1 MRNWDERTFC
11 NTEVQSGQKS
21 EAMAGMLRKIDRI
34 LTKDYIFIVLF
45 CFSVYDVIPPEE
57 RLVLGNRIIGAGIWL
72 ISLGLLFGVLR
83 DRRGG
88 VKEIIERYRLDFAL
102 GIWIFAGVL
111 ISCLVNFDWKGLFW
125 PHSSVLMA
133 SALACY
139 SFLIISLFLFLLKD
153 GNRGYVIL
161 LVFLLIVNLIPWW
174 QRFDYDS
181 IKPFIRYTLAGSLF
195 DVSSVLRIRSTYGP
209 FAAICA
215 LFFFGRVFCG
225 NKEKHIRL
233 LEGVVALSASF
244 GVVMSSSGA
253 GLLGLFVGLA
263 AIFWRKFKNK
273 KILIITGI
281 IAVIVFH
288 ILVVQDSRKALTIR
302 AVLPYMQKLHD
313 REKVEAEDFIPNLSS
328 ESLSSRPLIWAR
340 AFSLWEGSPWLGI
353 GLGQY
358 NIRYIGT
365 KFDWVTNAHNV
376 YLNILVECGLL
387 VFIPFCILLGRF
399 IYRMRFNDIIMP
411 VLISILVMSTVD
423 NLFDKSFPWIL
434 MCSWIVA
441 SGIEDTGQV
450 SSDLKCQNAS
460 RKDAKAQRFFYFL

>member
-1 MRNWDERTFC
+1 MSSCPLFADHFC
-11 NTEVQSGQKS
+11 NIGVQLGHKS
-21 EAMAGMLRKIDRI
+21 ETMKDMWRKINQV

-45 CFSVYDVIPPEE
+45 CFSVYDVIPLG
-57 RLVLGNRIIGAGIWL
+57 RNISHLVLGNRIIGAGIWL
-72 ISLGLLFGVLR
+72 IALGLLFCVLW

-88 VKEIIERYRLDFAL
+88 VKEVIERHKLDFTL
-102 GIWIFAGVL
+102 GIWILAGVL
-111 ISCLVNFDWKGLFW
+111 ISCLVNFDWKGLYW
-125 PHSSVLMA
+125 PHSAVLMA

-153 GNRGYVIL
+153 GNKGYVIL

-174 QRFDYDS
+174 QRYDYDS
-181 IKPFIRYTLAGSLF
+181 IKPFIRYTLAGNLF
-195 DVSSVLRIRSTYGP
+195 DVSSVLRMKNIYGP

-215 LFFFGRVFCG
+215 IFFLGRAFCG

-233 LEGVVALSASF
+233 LEGLVALCASF
-244 GVVMSSSGA
+244 GVVLSSSGA
-253 GLLGLFVGLA
+253 GIVGLFVGLS
-263 AIFWRKFKNK
+263 AIFWRKLKNK
-273 KILIITGI
+273 KFLIIAGI

-288 ILVVQDSRKALTIR
+288 VFVVQDSREALTIR
-302 AVLPYMQKLHD
+302 AVFPYMQKLHD

-328 ESLSSRPLIWAR
+328 SALSKRPQIWAK
-340 AFSLWEGSPWLGI
+340 ALSLWGDSPWLGI

-358 NIRYIGT
+358 NVGYIGT
-365 KFDWVTNAHNV
+365 KFDWVTNVHNV
-376 YLNILVECGLL
+376 YLNILAECGLL

-399 IYRMRFNDIIMP
+399 IYRVRSNDTIMP
-411 VLISILVMSTVD
+411 VLISILVMSLVD

-450 SSDLKCQNAS
+450 SSDLKCL
-460 RKDAKAQRFFYFL
+460 K